1 MYGGETNRCVNN
13 LVLCTFHLFFSK
25 FYLTSHGGQLKSN
38 MNENDK
44 GWVNWKVSVW
54 LFYCEGPVLYLWLF
68 FSVTSEQ
75 YHIKVRLFVLLSKS
89 RGFCLESRF
98 YFCFKHSTHSL
109 HFFFLN
115 RYCSLLDCLV
125 SAVLTVICKVL
136 QSSFGVSESFPVTV
150 LQGSALGSDG
160 GAVDYLSRMQSVL
173 WDVLKHE

>member
-1 MYGGETNRCVNN
+1 MEDSWRATWMKMTKDGSTGRWVFGYSIVYCV
-13 LVLCTFHLFFSK
+13 
-25 FYLTSHGGQLKSN
+25 FY
-38 MNENDK
+38 
-44 GWVNWKVSVW
+44 W
-54 LFYCEGPVLYLWLF
+54 PVLYLWLF

-109 HFFFLN
+109 HFFLN

-173 WDVLKHE
+173 WDVLKHEWGA